1 MMLKNYKNIRVI
13 IYIIGIA
20 AQIASFFVTI
30 FSPELAQAFNQTSD
44 VLGTVALGTAL
55 TNLTDVTGDSGDRAG

>member
-1 MMLKNYKNIRVI
+1 MLKNYKNVRVI

-44 VLGTVALGTAL
+44 VLGTVEP
-55 TNLTDVTGDSGDRAG
+55 DRCDRQG